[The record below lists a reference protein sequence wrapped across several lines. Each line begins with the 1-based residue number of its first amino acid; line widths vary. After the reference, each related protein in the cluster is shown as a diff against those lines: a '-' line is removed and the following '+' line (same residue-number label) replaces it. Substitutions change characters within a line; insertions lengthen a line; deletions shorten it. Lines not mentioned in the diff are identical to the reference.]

1 MSRSTE
7 GGRAEGKQ
15 NALIHEGVPSDGAS
29 DTNERADDTADVRQ
43 PDGEQPV
50 PRDDD

>member
-1 MSRSTE
+1 MSRPTE
-7 GGRAEGKQ
+7 SGRAEGKQ
-15 NALIHEGVPSDGAS
+15 NALIHEGAPSDGAY
-29 DTNERADDTADVRQ
+29 DTNEKADDAADVRQ